1 MKHETQTR
9 QYEVRAAEKPL
20 TLTGVAVVFN
30 QPADLGG
37 VKEVIAP
44 DALRGV
50 ALDDIVLITN
60 HDGGQIPL
68 ARSPKTLALT
78 VTEQGLE
85 MTAQLPDTEQARAV
99 YEAVKRGDLSQMSFA
114 FDVGEYTFDE
124 QTQTRTITQ
133 ISKIYEISIV
143 NYAAYTQTN
152 VQARA
157 GKETKTM
164 MNSNFNPITASL
176 EKGNASTDTH
186 AAPEY
191 RSAFFKRLLGKELTD
206 GENRAFEAAQAEKRA
221 DAFNTL
227 SNSAAVIP
235 EATLNEVV
243 KQARGVNG
251 LFNEVRLFSV
261 PNNLSVPVGTPTDA
275 AAWHTEGAA
284 VDRASVTTAAVT
296 FTGRELIKVL
306 SLSAAVKRMDTAA
319 FERYLTD
326 ELKSSIADAIGAA
339 IVNGTGS
346 GQPSGILKGVT
357 WNTKNSVSTTALTA
371 DNLLSLIALLP
382 AGYAGGAKF
391 AMSTATLFGSV
402 YPLKDNDGRYF
413 FTDPESGG
421 VRRLFGFEI
430 VLDDNIPAGT
440 VLFGN
445 FRYYGVNIPQGV
457 AIEVSRESGFT
468 SGLIDYRA
476 LCIADGK
483 PIVPGAF
490 AKLTVTAVA

>member
-1 MKHETQTR
+1 MKNEKQTR
-9 QYEVRAAEKPL
+9 CYEVRAAEKPL

-30 QPADLGG
+30 QAADIGG

-44 DALRGV
+44 DALRGLD
-50 ALDDIVLITN
+50 LDDIVLITN

-68 ARSPKTLALT
+68 ARSPKTLSLT

-85 MTAQLPDTEQARAV
+85 MSAELPDTEQARAV
-99 YEAVKRGDLSQMSFA
+99 YAAVKRGDLSQMSFA
-114 FDVGEYTFDE
+114 FDIGNYTFDE

-157 GKETKTM
+157 GKEEKTM
-164 MNSNFNPITASL
+164 SNFNPITASL
-176 EKGNASTDTH
+176 EKGSINTDTH
-186 AAPEY
+186 NTPEY
-191 RSAFFKRLLGKELTD
+191 RSAFYKSLLGKELTD
-206 GENRAFEAAQAEKRA
+206 GENRAFAAAQAEKRA

-235 EATLNEVV
+235 TTTLNEVV

-251 LFNEVRLFSV
+251 LYNEIRLFSV

-284 VDRASVTTAAVT
+284 VERKNVTTAAVT
-296 FTGRELIKVL
+296 FTGRELIKIL
-306 SLSAAVKRMDTAA
+306 SMSAAVKRMDTTA
-319 FERYLTD
+319 FEHYLTD
-326 ELKSSIADAIGAA
+326 ELKSCIADAIGAA
-339 IVNGTGS
+339 IVSGTGN
-346 GQPSGILKGVT
+346 GQPTGILSGIT
-357 WNTKNSVSTTALTA
+357 WNNKNRIQTTELTA
-371 DNLLSLIALLP
+371 DNLLAAVALLP

-402 YPLKDNDGRYF
+402 YPIKDGENRYF
-413 FTDPESGG
+413 FTDPERGG

-440 VLFGN
+440 ILFGN

-490 AKLTVTAVA
+490 VKVEVQAA

>member
-9 QYEVRAAEKPL
+9 CYEVRAADKPL

-44 DALRGV
+44 DALRG
-50 ALDDIVLITN
+50 LDLNDIVLITN
-60 HDGGQIPL
+60 HGGGQIPL
-68 ARSPKTLALT
+68 ARSPKTLSLT

-85 MTAQLPDTEQARAV
+85 MSAELPDTEQARAV

-114 FDVGEYTFDE
+114 FDIGAADYDE

-157 GKETKTM
+157 GKEVKTM
-164 MNSNFNPITASL
+164 FNPITASL
-176 EKGNASTDTH
+176 EKGSINTDTH
-186 AAPEY
+186 DTPEY
-191 RSAFFKRLLGKELTD
+191 RSAFYKSLLGKELTD
-206 GENRAFEAAQAEKRA
+206 GETRAMQAAQAEKRA

-227 SNSAAVIP
+227 SNSAAVVP
-235 EATLNEVV
+235 TTTLNEVV

-251 LFNEVRLFSV
+251 LYHEIRLFSV

-284 VDRASVTTAAVT
+284 VERKNLTTATVT

-306 SLSAAVKRMDTAA
+306 SMSAAVKRMEISA

-326 ELKSSIADAIGAA
+326 ELKSCIADAIGAA
-339 IVNGTGS
+339 IVSGTGE
-346 GQPSGILKGVT
+346 GQPTGILSGIT
-357 WNTKNSVSTTALTA
+357 WDAGNSISTAALTA
-371 DNLLSLIALLP
+371 DNLLAAVALLP

-402 YPLKDNDGRYF
+402 YPIKDGIGNYL
-413 FTDPESGG
+413 FTDNERGG

-440 VLFGN
+440 ILFGN

-490 AKLTVTAVA
+490 VKLAVAA